1 MERAL
6 RFEAFRNIGFE
17 KENDEL
23 KPKSERFV
31 LSNSLTKG
39 EIGNLVI
46 LIGANNSGKSNVLEG
61 LNIFGQNSISDRDI
75 TDLSFD
81 ESCRNPKLKLSSK
94 LDAGEE
100 YAVEIDRNKKTIVS
114 FPEKEIEEKISLNIT
129 KENIFEELKDLYSE
143 AQNCLDDNPFEEI
156 LESNFPE
163 FFSDDYND
171 YEIDEKC
178 TEEAGKFTDEQ
189 ILTVAQKVFEQ
200 LKVIKANCSDA
211 ASYRRNSYTD
221 FISQIEN
228 NVFYTDFLENSKE
241 KDDAAH
247 QLNSCYK
254 SEFGYDF
261 EGNIHYYT
269 EEKFSN
275 SSLKTDYKNIAASDF
290 FIRVLNVIGVEVST
304 IQNAHTNFQKQN
316 NKGVL
321 TQLEKTLNKK
331 LQKISQDFNKLYYLD
346 DSPYSFSISLES
358 DNVYF
363 SIFRGEQSLS
373 LDYQSAGFK
382 WFLNLYFGLL
392 YTTELNSGDIIIM
405 DEPAMN
411 IHPKGQKEVRAFLK
425 DFAIRNDIII
435 VLATHSPF
443 LIDLDYLDEL
453 RIVQNKD
460 NITSIENNFSVVN
473 ENDPDSLL
481 PVKDALTVENHIIM
495 NPDNDLIFVEG
506 ITDYNYL
513 TALKKV
519 LGKDD
524 IYFLPINGVGTTDKA
539 RKEVSERLLKIRKN
553 NPTLLVDN
561 DKAGQS
567 MKDVNKDS
575 DLKIIS
581 LDEVDANFKTI
592 ESLFSQEDLQ
602 KFNLADSKGNFNK
615 HASTSA
621 LFKTKVIM
629 DSTLL
634 SDETKSNFNK
644 LFERLSDN

>member
-17 KENDEL
+17 KENGEL

-31 LSNSLTKG
+31 FSNSLNKG

-46 LIGANNSGKSNVLEG
+46 VIGANNSGKSNVLDG
-61 LNIFGQNSISDRDI
+61 LNIYGQNSISERDI
-75 TDLSFD
+75 TDLSFE

-94 LDAGEE
+94 TDSGEE
-100 YAVEIDRNKKTIVS
+100 YAIEIDKNKTTTIS
-114 FPEKEIEEKISLNIT
+114 FPENEIEEKISLNIT
-129 KENIFEELKDLYSE
+129 KENIYEELIDLYDE
-143 AQNCLDDNPFEEI
+143 AQSYLDDNPFEEI
-156 LESNFPE
+156 LESNFSE
-163 FFSDDYND
+163 FSNDDYD
-171 YEIDEKC
+171 IDEKC
-178 TEEAGKFTDEQ
+178 TEEAGKFADVQ
-189 ILTVAQKVFEQ
+189 ILTIAQKVFEQ
-200 LKVIKANCSDA
+200 LKTIKANRSNA
-211 ASYRRNSYTD
+211 VSYRRNSYD
-221 FISQIEN
+221 NFISQIEN
-228 NVFYTDFLENSKE
+228 NVFYTDFLENNKE
-241 KDDAAH
+241 KDDATH
-247 QLNSCYK
+247 KFDSNFK
-254 SEFGYDF
+254 SEFGYKF
-261 EGNIHYYT
+261 KGNILYYT
-269 EEKFSN
+269 EKKFSN
-275 SSLKTDYKNIAASDF
+275 SSLKTDYENIAASDF
-290 FIRVLNVIGVEVST
+290 LCRVLNVIRVEVST

-331 LQKISQDFNKLYYLD
+331 LQKVSEDFNKLYYLD

-358 DNVYF
+358 DKIYF

-382 WFLNLYFGLL
+382 WFFNLYFGLL

-425 DFAIRNDIII
+425 DFAIRNDITI

-460 NITSIENNFSVVN
+460 NITSIENHFSAVN

-481 PVKDALTVENHIIM
+481 PVKEALTVENHIIM

-539 RKEVSERLLKIRKN
+539 RKDVSERLLKIRKN

-581 LDEVDANFKTI
+581 LDEVDSNFKTI
-592 ESLFSQEDLQ
+592 ESLFSQDDLQ
-602 KFNLADSKGNFNK
+602 KFKLADTKGNFNK

-621 LFKTKVIM
+621 LFKTKVIKEP
-629 DSTLL
+629 TLL
-634 SDETKSNFNK
+634 SDATKENFKK

>member
-1 MERAL
+1 M
-6 RFEAFRNIGFE
+6 
-17 KENDEL
+17 
-23 KPKSERFV
+23 
-31 LSNSLTKG
+31 
-39 EIGNLVI
+39 
-46 LIGANNSGKSNVLEG
+46 
-61 LNIFGQNSISDRDI
+61 
-75 TDLSFD
+75 
-81 ESCRNPKLKLSSK
+81 
-94 LDAGEE
+94 
-100 YAVEIDRNKKTIVS
+100 
-114 FPEKEIEEKISLNIT
+114 
-129 KENIFEELKDLYSE
+129 
-143 AQNCLDDNPFEEI
+143 
-156 LESNFPE
+156 
-163 FFSDDYND
+163 
-171 YEIDEKC
+171 
-178 TEEAGKFTDEQ
+178 
-189 ILTVAQKVFEQ
+189 
-200 LKVIKANCSDA
+200 
-211 ASYRRNSYTD
+211 
-221 FISQIEN
+221 
-228 NVFYTDFLENSKE
+228 
-241 KDDAAH
+241 
-247 QLNSCYK
+247 
-254 SEFGYDF
+254 
-261 EGNIHYYT
+261 
-269 EEKFSN
+269 
-275 SSLKTDYKNIAASDF
+275 KTDYKNIVNSVF
-290 FIRVLNVIGVEVST
+290 LNRVLNVIGVEVST

-567 MKDVNKDS
+567 MKSVNKDS

>member
-6 RFEAFRNIGFE
+6 RFEAFRNIDFE

-31 LSNSLTKG
+31 LSNSLNKG

-61 LNIFGQNSISDRDI
+61 LNIYGQNAISERDI

-81 ESCRNPKLKLSSK
+81 ESCRNPKLKFSSK
-94 LDAGEE
+94 TDSGEE
-100 YAVEIDRNKKTIVS
+100 YAIEIDKNKKCIFHFPEPVNKQIELINSKDNFVESLFQLVS
-114 FPEKEIEEKISLNIT
+114 FDSN
-129 KENIFEELKDLYSE
+129 S
-143 AQNCLDDNPFEEI
+143 FEEI
-156 LESNFPE
+156 VKENFKNYNNLSESM
-163 FFSDDYND
+163 
-171 YEIDEKC
+171 EKC
-178 TEEAGKFTDEQ
+178 LEEFDDFDEDKIQ
-189 ILTVAQKVFEQ
+189 NIAKKCFEVFKSMNLSENQ
-200 LKVIKANCSDA
+200 NVP
-211 ASYRRNSYTD
+211 SYRSTEQRTNVIQNNPIYLDCLNFIEKNKSYFD
-221 FISQIEN
+221 MINAI
-228 NVFYTDFLENSKE
+228 YTQK
-241 KDDAAH
+241 
-247 QLNSCYK
+247 
-254 SEFGYDF
+254 FGYDF
-261 EGNIHYYT
+261 EGNILYYT
-269 EEKFSN
+269 ETKFSN
-275 SSLKTDYKNIAASDF
+275 SSLKTDYENIVNSVF
-290 FIRVLNVIGVEVST
+290 LKRVLNVIGVEVST

-331 LQKISQDFNKLYYLD
+331 LQKISEDFNKLYYLD

-358 DNVYF
+358 DNIYF
-363 SIFRGEQSLS
+363 SIFRGDQSLS

-382 WFLNLYFGLL
+382 WFFNLYFGLL

-425 DFAIRNDIII
+425 DFAIRNDITI

-460 NITSIENNFSVVN
+460 NITSIENYFSAVN
-473 ENDPDSLL
+473 VNDPDSLL
-481 PVKDALTVENHIIM
+481 PVKEALTVENHIII

-581 LDEVDANFKTI
+581 LDEVDSNFKTI
-592 ESLFSQEDLQ
+592 ESLFSKEDLQ
-602 KFNLADSKGNFNK
+602 KFNLADTKGTFNK

-621 LFKTKVIM
+621 LFKTKVIKEPV
-629 DSTLL
+629 LL

>member
-17 KENDEL
+17 RENDEL

-31 LSNSLTKG
+31 LSNSLNKG

-46 LIGANNSGKSNVLEG
+46 VIGANNSGKSNVLDG
-61 LNIFGQNSISDRDI
+61 LNIYGQNSISERDI

-94 LDAGEE
+94 TDSGEE
-100 YAVEIDRNKKTIVS
+100 YAVEIDRNRKSYIQFPKSVNEKIELINSKDNFVESLFQLVS
-114 FPEKEIEEKISLNIT
+114 FDSNSFENIVKENFKNYINFSESEEKCLEEFNDFDEDKIQNIA
-129 KENIFEELKDLYSE
+129 KSIFEVFKNKKLSKNIKVSVVPLY
-143 AQNCLDDNPFEEI
+143 
-156 LESNFPE
+156 
-163 FFSDDYND
+163 
-171 YEIDEKC
+171 
-178 TEEAGKFTDEQ
+178 
-189 ILTVAQKVFEQ
+189 
-200 LKVIKANCSDA
+200 
-211 ASYRRNSYTD
+211 RNAVQRTNV
-221 FISQIEN
+221 IEN
-228 NVFYTDFLENSKE
+228 NPLYLDYLHFCEKNNSNINKLNEIYCE
-241 KDDAAH
+241 KF
-247 QLNSCYK
+247 S
-254 SEFGYDF
+254 YDF
-261 EGNIHYYT
+261 KGKILYYT
-269 EEKFSN
+269 EKKFSN
-275 SSLKTDYKNIAASDF
+275 SSLKTNYENIAASDF
-290 FIRVLNVIGVEVST
+290 FCRVLNVIGVEVST
-304 IQNAHTNFQKQN
+304 IQNAHTNFQRQN

-331 LQKISQDFNKLYYLD
+331 LQKISEDFNKLYYLD

-358 DNVYF
+358 DSIYF
-363 SIFRGEQSLS
+363 SIFRGDQALS

-382 WFLNLYFGLL
+382 WFFNLYFGLL
-392 YTTELNSGDIIIM
+392 YTIELDSGDIIIM

-411 IHPKGQKEVRAFLK
+411 IHPKGQKEVRVFLK
-425 DFAIRNDIII
+425 DFAIRNDITI

-460 NITSIENNFSVVN
+460 NITSIENYFSAVN
-473 ENDPDSLL
+473 ENDSDSLL
-481 PVKDALTVENHIIM
+481 PVKEALTVENHIII

-513 TALKKV
+513 TAFKKV
-519 LGKDD
+519 IGKDD
-524 IYFLPINGVGTTDKA
+524 IYFLPINGLGTTDKA

-567 MKDVNKDS
+567 MKDVNKNS

-602 KFNLADSKGNFNK
+602 KFNLADTKGNCNK

-621 LFKTKVIM
+621 LFKTKVIKEP
-629 DSTLL
+629 TLL

>member
-31 LSNSLTKG
+31 LSNSLNKG

-61 LNIFGQNSISDRDI
+61 LNIYGENSISDRDI
-75 TDLSFD
+75 TDLSFE
-81 ESCRNPKLKLSSK
+81 ESCRNPKLKLLSK
-94 LDAGEE
+94 TDSGEE
-100 YAVEIDRNKKTIVS
+100 YAIEIDISKTRRIG
-114 FPEKEIEEKISLNIT
+114 FPKKEIGEKISLNIT
-129 KENIFEELKDLYSE
+129 KENIYEELTDLFDE
-143 AQNCLDDNPFEEI
+143 AQSYLDDNPFKEI
-156 LESNFPE
+156 LESNFSK
-163 FFSDDYND
+163 FSSDDYD
-171 YEIDEKC
+171 IDEKC
-178 TEEAGKFTDEQ
+178 TEEAGKFTDVQ
-189 ILTVAQKVFEQ
+189 ISTIAEKVFEQ
-200 LKVIKANCSDA
+200 LKTIESNCANS
-211 ASYRRNSYTD
+211 ASYRRNSYD
-221 FISQIEN
+221 NFILRIKN
-228 NVFYTDFLENSKE
+228 NVFYTDFLENNK
-241 KDDAAH
+241 KKNDLIY
-247 QLNSCYK
+247 QLNSIHNA
-254 SEFGYDF
+254 EFRYDF
-261 EGNIHYYT
+261 KGKILYYT
-269 EEKFSN
+269 EKKFSN
-275 SSLKTDYKNIAASDF
+275 SSLCTDYDEITESDF
-290 FIRVLNVIGVEVST
+290 FNRVLNVIGVDVST

-331 LQKISQDFNKLYYLD
+331 LQKISEDFNKLYYLD

-358 DNVYF
+358 DNIYF

-382 WFLNLYFGLL
+382 WFFNLYFGLL

-411 IHPKGQKEVRAFLK
+411 IHPKGQKEVRSFLK
-425 DFAIRNDIII
+425 DFAIRNDITI

-460 NITSIENNFSVVN
+460 NITSIENYFSAVN

-481 PVKDALTVENHIIM
+481 PVKEALTVENHIII

-539 RKEVSERLLKIRKN
+539 RNEVSKRLLKIRKN

-567 MKDVNKDS
+567 MKGVNKDS

-602 KFNLADSKGNFNK
+602 KFNLADTKGNFNK
-615 HASTSA
+615 HALTSA
-621 LFKTKVIM
+621 LFKTKVIKEP
-629 DSTLL
+629 TLL
-634 SDETKSNFNK
+634 SDETKANFNK

>member
-1 MERAL
+1 MERSL
-6 RFEAFRNIGFE
+6 RFEAFRNIGFG

-23 KPKSERFV
+23 MPKSERFV

-46 LIGANNSGKSNVLEG
+46 LIGANNSGKSNVLDG
-61 LNIFGQNSISDRDI
+61 LNIYGQNSISDRDI
-75 TDLSFD
+75 TDLSFE

-94 LDAGEE
+94 TDSGEE
-100 YAVEIDRNKKTIVS
+100 YAVEIDKNRKSYIQ
-114 FPEKEIEEKISLNIT
+114 FPKSVNEKIELIHSKDNFVESLFQLVSLDSNSFENIV
-129 KENIFEELKDLYSE
+129 KENFKNYINLSESKEKCLEEFNDFDEDKIQNIAKSIFEVFKNMKLSVNQIEPSYRSIEQRTNVIKR
-143 AQNCLDDNPFEEI
+143 NP
-156 LESNFPE
+156 L
-163 FFSDDYND
+163 YND
-171 YEIDEKC
+171 YLYFCEKNNSNINKLNEIYREK
-178 TEEAGKFTDEQ
+178 
-189 ILTVAQKVFEQ
+189 I
-200 LKVIKANCSDA
+200 
-211 ASYRRNSYTD
+211 
-221 FISQIEN
+221 
-228 NVFYTDFLENSKE
+228 
-241 KDDAAH
+241 
-247 QLNSCYK
+247 
-254 SEFGYDF
+254 GYDF
-261 EGNIHYYT
+261 KGKILYYKET
-269 EEKFSN
+269 KFSN
-275 SSLKTDYKNIAASDF
+275 SSLKTVYENIATSDF
-290 FIRVLNVIGVEVST
+290 FKRVLNVISVEVST

-331 LQKISQDFNKLYYLD
+331 LQKISEDFNKLYYLE

-358 DNVYF
+358 DSIYF
-363 SIFRGEQSLS
+363 SIFRGDQALS

-382 WFLNLYFGLL
+382 WFFNLYFGLL
-392 YTTELNSGDIIIM
+392 YTTELDSGDIIIM

-425 DFAIRNDIII
+425 DFAIRNDITI

-460 NITSIENNFSVVN
+460 NITSIENHFSAVN

-481 PVKDALTVENHIIM
+481 PVKEALTVDNHIIV

-524 IYFLPINGVGTTDKA
+524 IYFLPINGVGTTDEA
-539 RKEVSERLLKIRKN
+539 RNEVSDRLLKIRKN
-553 NPTLLVDN
+553 NPSLLVDN

-602 KFNLADSKGNFNK
+602 KFNLADTKGNFNK

-621 LFKTKVIM
+621 LFKTKVIK
-629 DSTLL
+629 DPTLL

>member
-1 MERAL
+1 MERSL
-6 RFEAFRNIGFE
+6 RFEAFRNIGFG

-23 KPKSERFV
+23 MPKSERFV
-31 LSNSLTKG
+31 LSNSLNKG

-46 LIGANNSGKSNVLEG
+46 LIGANNSGKSNVLDG
-61 LNIFGQNSISDRDI
+61 LNIYGQNSISERDI

-94 LDAGEE
+94 LDSGEE
-100 YAVEIDRNKKTIVS
+100 YAFEIDKYKTPTIS
-114 FPEKEIEEKISLNIT
+114 FPENEIEEKISLNIT
-129 KENIFEELKDLYSE
+129 KENIYEELKDLYDE
-143 AQNCLDDNPFEEI
+143 AQSYLDDNPFEEI
-156 LESNFPE
+156 LESNFSE
-163 FFSDDYND
+163 FSND
-171 YEIDEKC
+171 DEKC
-178 TEEAGKFTDEQ
+178 TEEAGKFTDAQ
-189 ILTVAQKVFEQ
+189 ILSIAEKVFEQ
-200 LKVIKANCSDA
+200 LKTIKSNCSNTA
-211 ASYRRNSYTD
+211 FAMLHRRNPFGS

-228 NVFYTDFLENSKE
+228 NVFYTDFLENNKE
-241 KDDAAH
+241 KDDVTK
-247 QLNSCYK
+247 LDSNFK

-261 EGNIHYYT
+261 KGKILYYT
-269 EEKFSN
+269 EKKFSN
-275 SSLKTDYKNIAASDF
+275 SSLNTAYENIAASDF
-290 FIRVLNVIGVEVST
+290 FKHVLNVIGVEVST

-331 LQKISQDFNKLYYLD
+331 LQKISEDFNKLYYLD

-358 DNVYF
+358 ENIYF
-363 SIFRGEQSLS
+363 LIFRGDQALS

-382 WFLNLYFGLL
+382 WFFNLYFGLL
-392 YTTELNSGDIIIM
+392 YTTELDSGDIIIM

-425 DFAIRNDIII
+425 DFAIRNDITI

-460 NITSIENNFSVVN
+460 NITSIENYFSAVN

-481 PVKDALTVENHIIM
+481 PVKEALTVDNHIIV

-575 DLKIIS
+575 DLIIIS

-602 KFNLADSKGNFNK
+602 KFNLADTKGNFNK

-621 LFKTKVIM
+621 LFKTKVIKAP
-629 DSTLL
+629 TLL

>member
-1 MERAL
+1 MERSL
-6 RFEAFRNIGFE
+6 RFEAFRNIGFG

-23 KPKSERFV
+23 MPKSERFV

-46 LIGANNSGKSNVLEG
+46 VIGANNSGKSNVLDG
-61 LNIFGQNSISDRDI
+61 LNIYGQNSISERDI

-94 LDAGEE
+94 TDSGEE
-100 YAVEIDRNKKTIVS
+100 YAVEIDKNRKSYIQ
-114 FPEKEIEEKISLNIT
+114 FPKSVNEKIELIHSKDNFVESLFQLVSLDSNSFENIV
-129 KENIFEELKDLYSE
+129 KENFKNYINLSESKEKCLEEFNDFDEDKIQNIAKSIFEVFKNMKLSVNQIEPSYRSIEQRTNVIKR
-143 AQNCLDDNPFEEI
+143 NP
-156 LESNFPE
+156 L
-163 FFSDDYND
+163 YND
-171 YEIDEKC
+171 YLYFCEKNNSNINKLNEIYREK
-178 TEEAGKFTDEQ
+178 
-189 ILTVAQKVFEQ
+189 
-200 LKVIKANCSDA
+200 
-211 ASYRRNSYTD
+211 
-221 FISQIEN
+221 
-228 NVFYTDFLENSKE
+228 
-241 KDDAAH
+241 
-247 QLNSCYK
+247 
-254 SEFGYDF
+254 FGYDF
-261 EGNIHYYT
+261 KGKILYYKET
-269 EEKFSN
+269 KFSN
-275 SSLKTDYKNIAASDF
+275 SSLKTVYENIATSDF
-290 FIRVLNVIGVEVST
+290 FKRVLNVISVEVST

-331 LQKISQDFNKLYYLD
+331 LQKISEDFNKLYYLD

-358 DNVYF
+358 DSIYF

-382 WFLNLYFGLL
+382 WFFNLYFGLL
-392 YTTELNSGDIIIM
+392 YTTELDSGDIIIM

-425 DFAIRNDIII
+425 DFAIRNDITI

-460 NITSIENNFSVVN
+460 NITSIENHFSAVN

-481 PVKDALTVENHIIM
+481 PVKEALTVDNHIIV

-524 IYFLPINGVGTTDKA
+524 IYFLPINGVGTTDEA
-539 RKEVSERLLKIRKN
+539 RNEVSERLLKIRKN

-575 DLKIIS
+575 ALKIIS

-602 KFNLADSKGNFNK
+602 KFNLADTKGNFNK

-621 LFKTKVIM
+621 LFKTKVIK
-629 DSTLL
+629 DPTLL

>member
-129 KENIFEELKDLYSE
+129 KENIYEELKDLYSE

-178 TEEAGKFTDEQ
+178 TAEAGKFTDEQ

-241 KDDAAH
+241 KDDLIY
-247 QLNSCYK
+247 QLNSIYNA
-254 SEFGYDF
+254 EFSYDF
-261 EGNIHYYT
+261 KGNILYYT
-269 EEKFSN
+269 ETKFQN
-275 SSLKTDYKNIAASDF
+275 SSLKTDYENIAASDF

-321 TQLEKTLNKK
+321 TQK
-331 LQKISQDFNKLYYLD
+331 Y
-346 DSPYSFSISLES
+346 
-358 DNVYF
+358 
-363 SIFRGEQSLS
+363 
-373 LDYQSAGFK
+373 
-382 WFLNLYFGLL
+382 
-392 YTTELNSGDIIIM
+392 
-405 DEPAMN
+405 
-411 IHPKGQKEVRAFLK
+411 
-425 DFAIRNDIII
+425 
-435 VLATHSPF
+435 
-443 LIDLDYLDEL
+443 DEL
-453 RIVQNKD
+453 
-460 NITSIENNFSVVN
+460 T
-473 ENDPDSLL
+473 
-481 PVKDALTVENHIIM
+481 
-495 NPDNDLIFVEG
+495 
-506 ITDYNYL
+506 
-513 TALKKV
+513 
-519 LGKDD
+519 
-524 IYFLPINGVGTTDKA
+524 YF
-539 RKEVSERLLKIRKN
+539 
-553 NPTLLVDN
+553 
-561 DKAGQS
+561 
-567 MKDVNKDS
+567 
-575 DLKIIS
+575 
-581 LDEVDANFKTI
+581 
-592 ESLFSQEDLQ
+592 
-602 KFNLADSKGNFNK
+602 
-615 HASTSA
+615 
-621 LFKTKVIM
+621 
-629 DSTLL
+629 
-634 SDETKSNFNK
+634 
-644 LFERLSDN
+644 

>member
-129 KENIFEELKDLYSE
+129 KENIYEELKDLYSE

-382 WFLNLYFGLL
+382 WFFNLYFGLL

-567 MKDVNKDS
+567 MKSVNKDS

-592 ESLFSQEDLQ
+592 ESLFSQEDFQ